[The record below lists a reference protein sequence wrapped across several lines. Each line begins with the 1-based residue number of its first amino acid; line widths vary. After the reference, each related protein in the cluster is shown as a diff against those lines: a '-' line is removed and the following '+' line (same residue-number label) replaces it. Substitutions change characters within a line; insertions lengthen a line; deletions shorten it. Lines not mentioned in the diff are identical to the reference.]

1 MKFSLDITHVTE
13 SIEETENTTVVSA
26 YGSAALVSYAFN
38 DVKEELTGATG
49 AKFAVDLRD
58 DNDNVI
64 AALTAD
70 GGTLVDV
77 LKARLA
83 RVRKDAKP
91 AGE

>member
-1 MKFSLDITHVTE
+1 MKYNLDITHVIEAFEEVE
-13 SIEETENTTVVSA
+13 STTVVSA
-26 YGSAALVSYAFN
+26 YGSPALVSYAFN
-38 DVKEELTGATG
+38 DVKEELVGATG

-58 DNDNVI
+58 DDQKVVVQ
-64 AALTAD
+64 LTAD
-70 GGTLVDV
+70 GATLADV